1 MAEDVRHQL
10 WLIYEQLKDAE
21 ADSDRRL
28 DLLTRSREELGQVI
42 NHLHHLAE
50 PNLYAAMA
58 NAGAKGGAAK
68 TNAKAAAAR
77 ENGRKG
83 GRPAMSEEQKSIQQ
97 WFREK
102 GFRVQFH
109 IGSKNVSPD
118 PARPDHRPDHNE
130 KYANIETVGQDGT
143 IRLVRRY
150 KMSASDTIEDSLKRA
165 KELFESDL
173 SSGEIE

>member
-50 PNLYAAMA
+50 PGLYAAMA

-68 TNAKAAAAR
+68 TDAKAAAAR
-77 ENGRKG
+77 KNGKKG
-83 GRPAMSEEQKSIQQ
+83 GRPAMTEEEKSIQQ
-97 WFREK
+97 WFRDK
-102 GFRVQFH
+102 GFRVQLN
-109 IGSKNVSPD
+109 IGSKNVSLD
-118 PARPDHRPDHNE
+118 PARPDHRPDHDE
-130 KYANIETVGQDGT
+130 KYANIERIVQGATPK
-143 IRLVRRY
+143 LVRRY
-150 KMSASDTIEDSLKRA
+150 KMSASDTTVDSFRRA
-165 KELFESDL
+165 KELFEFDL
-173 SSGEIE
+173 DSGEIR